1 MRIIFVL
8 MVVFFWI
15 AMWNLSDIYTST
27 WTVEQRI
34 NLYLGM
40 LAVIGVIVLMDPSLI
55 RHF

>member
-1 MRIIFVL
+1 MRLMIVI

-15 AMWNLSDIYTST
+15 AVWNLSDIYTSD
-27 WTVEQRI
+27 WTDQQRI

-40 LAVIGVIVLMDPSLI
+40 LAVIGVMVLMDPSLI

>member
-1 MRIIFVL
+1 MRLIIVI

-15 AMWNLSDIYTST
+15 AVWNLSDIYTND
-27 WTVEQRI
+27 WTDQQRI

-40 LAVIGVIVLMDPSLI
+40 LAVIGVMVLMDPSLI

>member
-1 MRIIFVL
+1 MRLIIVI

-15 AMWNLSDIYTST
+15 AVWNLSDIYTSD
-27 WTVEQRI
+27 WTDQQRI

-40 LAVIGVIVLMDPSLI
+40 LAVIGVMVLMDPSLI